1 MTVKTNYKPGDV
13 VMHSRPHGGTETLIG
28 SQEASLIFPPYGQKN
43 FKVQSTAQQEVGDHA
58 IAAAILRQRNWIRFL
73 SGVIGGKIPV

>member
-1 MTVKTNYKPGDV
+1 V
-13 VMHSRPHGGTETLIG
+13 
-28 SQEASLIFPPYGQKN
+28 IFPPYGQKN